1 MNSETVT
8 VHAGI
13 EKTPGVCG
21 GEARIAG
28 TRIPVWLLVGFQQR
42 GLSDVDLLSNYPRLS
57 TDDLTH
63 AWEYAAAHSDE
74 IANAIREN
82 EDEE

>member
-1 MNSETVT
+1 MLRPQTTAS
-8 VHAGI
+8 AGI

-28 TRIPVWLLVGFQQR
+28 TRIPVWLLVGFQQQ
-42 GLSDVDLLSNYPRLS
+42 GLSDAELLENYPRLNAA
-57 TDDLTH
+57 DLVH
-63 AWEYAAAHSDE
+63 AREYAAAHPAE
-74 IANAIREN
+74 ITNAIREN